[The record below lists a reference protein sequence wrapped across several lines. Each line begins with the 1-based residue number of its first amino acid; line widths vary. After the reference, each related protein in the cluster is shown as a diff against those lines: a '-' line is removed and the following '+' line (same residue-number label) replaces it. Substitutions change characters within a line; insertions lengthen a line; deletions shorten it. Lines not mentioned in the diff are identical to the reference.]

1 MPESNTFQTT
11 EEEEPDD
18 IPPLQHSP
26 AQVTK
31 DDPPTQSSSPPH
43 PSSTIASH
51 PSRIP
56 PSPSHVHDEEDDD
69 DDPIPAIVDS
79 DPTRRFVRYAQR
91 LGKGA
96 YKSVYRAFDNED
108 GVEVAWN
115 QLRVDHLSD
124 SDASKLRAEVAIL
137 ASLSHPNIIQ
147 LKHAWNAHNSAGHE
161 LVYFITELMT
171 SGTLKRYIRQGGDS
185 FFLKPHV
192 LRQICRQ
199 ILSSL
204 AYLHALD
211 PPILHRDLK
220 CENIFVNGNTGEV
233 KLGDLG
239 LATVKALRHV
249 TSVIG
254 TPEFMAPE
262 LYDEQY
268 DEKID
273 IYAFGMCVLEMVTKQ
288 YPYAECA
295 NQAQIYR
302 RVTNQIKPEAL
313 ANVQD
318 PLVKDLITQCLDS
331 NPEQRPS
338 AHDLLTTH
346 PCL

>member
-1 MPESNTFQTT
+1 MP
-11 EEEEPDD
+11 
-18 IPPLQHSP
+18 
-26 AQVTK
+26 V
-31 DDPPTQSSSPPH
+31 
-43 PSSTIASH
+43 
-51 PSRIP
+51 
-56 PSPSHVHDEEDDD
+56 V
-69 DDPIPAIVDS
+69 VDS
-79 DPTRRFVRYAQR
+79 DPSNRYVRYAQR

-96 YKSVYRAFDNED
+96 YKSVYRAFDHED

-137 ASLSHPNIIQ
+137 ASLSHPNIIR

-171 SGTLKRYIRQGGDS
+171 SGTLKRYIRQGGGTS
-185 FFLKPHV
+185 SLRPRV
-192 LRQICRQ
+192 LRLICRQ
-199 ILSSL
+199 VLSSL
-204 AYLHALD
+204 AYLHALN

-239 LATVKALRHV
+239 LATVKSLRHV

-302 RVTNQIKPEAL
+302 KVTTQIKPEAL
-313 ANVQD
+313 ESVHD
-318 PLVKDLITQCLDS
+318 PIVKDLINRCLAS
-331 NPEQRPS
+331 NPEERPS
-338 AHDLLTTH
+338 AQEL
-346 PCL
+346 